1 MNDKKFTIAIIC
13 ALKLELD
20 AVINLLDHNPRT
32 VPHVGK
38 EYGYL
43 SATLA
48 GHDVLLVKPPAYG
61 IVNSALVMQDIH
73 AHFGKIELTL
83 LVGVCGGVP
92 QPLNNGEHVS
102 EPIFLGDVIISNSVV
117 GYMHAARFGPEGP
130 QLRTATPW
138 RVSSKL
144 QQILGYLGTD
154 HFMKELS
161 LSSGAAMAHFFDEKK
176 YMCPGESE
184 DLAFGSAYHHI
195 HRNGCLANMCNDF
208 PPRYCEG
215 ARLASCTALGCDI
228 QHARPRQPY
237 TTRPQLIHVGTYASG
252 DIVMRSPELRDSLA
266 QEYNVL
272 AFDME
277 ASGILQ
283 LNAACLVIKSVSDY
297 GDSHKQKAWQNYAA
311 ACAASTA
318 RVFVECFYSQC
329 KLPLAC
335 SSAPSS
341 ALEPSS
347 LHCSAGRQSRKPS
360 TEEQL

>member
-48 GHDVLLVKPPAYG
+48 GHDVLLVKPPEYG
-61 IVNSALVMQDIH
+61 EVNSALVMQDIH
-73 AHFGKIELTL
+73 AQFGKIELTL

-117 GYMHAARFGPEGP
+117 GYMHAARFGPQGP
-130 QLRTATPW
+130 ELRTATPC
-138 RVSSKL
+138 RVSAKL

-161 LSSGAAMAHFFDEKK
+161 LSSKVAMEQYFGDKK
-176 YMCPGESE
+176 YLRPGEEE

-195 HRNGCLANMCNDF
+195 HRNGCPAGLCSAS
-208 PPRYCEG
+208 PPRCCEA
-215 ARLASCTALGCDI
+215 ARMASCTALGCDT
-228 QHARPRQPY
+228 QHARRRQPY
-237 TTRPQLIHVGTYASG
+237 ASRPQLIHVGTYASG
-252 DIVMRSPELRDSLA
+252 DAVMRDPVLRDSLA
-266 QEYNVL
+266 QQYRVL

-277 ASGILQ
+277 GSGVLQ
-283 LNAACLVIKSVSDY
+283 LNASCLVIKSVSDY
-297 GDSHKQKAWQNYAA
+297 DDSHKHKAWQNYAA

-329 KLPLAC
+329 KLPFAC
-335 SSAPSS
+335 SSTANS
-341 ALEPSS
+341 ALKS
-347 LHCSAGRQSRKPS
+347 G
-360 TEEQL
+360 